1 MRLPRLPL
9 LLAGVCLYALSACV
23 LASDADSATTTDSS
37 GAITLQE
44 AIDRALTQNPMLS
57 AARNEARAADGLIT
71 QAGVIPNP
79 SLDVNVEDQRRATRT
94 TTTML
99 NMPIELGGKRGAR
112 QKAARLAGD
121 VSRLDLQATR
131 SSLRASVLAAF
142 FEVAIA
148 QENVR
153 VARETK
159 DISQSALRIATAR
172 VESGKAAPLEKTR
185 AEVELSNAGLAE
197 QAALNTLGN
206 ARRAL
211 ALNWGESQPDF
222 KRVRASL
229 EDLPPRPNLDE
240 LRASLDKS
248 PLLESGR
255 TSLELSRAELEVEKS
270 KRYPDI
276 IVGVGVA
283 RDNEMGRNRGQFGIS
298 IPLPLF
304 DRNQGN
310 VYAASMRSYKA
321 QDVYRDLK
329 ARLNSSLLQA
339 TSKYDLASTS
349 AQQYRNS
356 VLPGAEKAYEAARKG
371 FAAGKMNYLEVL
383 DAQRTL
389 TQGNISYLGV
399 LNEAFLA
406 RAEIDRLI
414 GY

>member
-1 MRLPRLPL
+1 M
-9 LLAGVCLYALSACV
+9 
-23 LASDADSATTTDSS
+23 
-37 GAITLQE
+37 
-44 AIDRALTQNPMLS
+44 
-57 AARNEARAADGLIT
+57 
-71 QAGVIPNP
+71 
-79 SLDVNVEDQRRATRT
+79 
-94 TTTML
+94 
-99 NMPIELGGKRGAR
+99 
-112 QKAARLAGD
+112 
-121 VSRLDLQATR
+121 DLQATR

-222 KRVRASL
+222 NHVRASL
-229 EDLPPRPNLDE
+229 EDLPPRPTLDE

-399 LNEAFLA
+399 LSEAFLA